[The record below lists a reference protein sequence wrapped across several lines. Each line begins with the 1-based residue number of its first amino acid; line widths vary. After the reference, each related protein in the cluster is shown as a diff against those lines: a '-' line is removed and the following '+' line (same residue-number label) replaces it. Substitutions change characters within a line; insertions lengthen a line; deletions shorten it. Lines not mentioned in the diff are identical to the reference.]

1 MVHVCI
7 ILVDFGFRGLVVT
20 YFDFWWSQRLFSEK
34 AVGKRVVG
42 SGSVTKLAIDQ
53 LKPRRSSLSATSV
66 QCKQALHNTLQFT
79 AFLHFPR
86 DRPLHF
92 LCTLSLCTALARQN
106 AMHFSLCIS
115 HLILHCAHW
124 ALEFALWK
132 LDIGHCTVHIGHC
145 TLHCVGA
152 SEHRLIWRRPLRTEA
167 MSRYRWEPQHLRNQ
181 CTMRQSIMQFA
192 IESSTRRQ
200 CSL

>member
-66 QCKQALHNTLQFT
+66 CAVQASAPQYIAIHCPSALSTRPCT
-79 AFLHFPR
+79 AF
-86 DRPLHF
+86 
-92 LCTLSLCTALARQN
+92 SVYV
-106 AMHFSLCIS
+106 I
-115 HLILHCAHW
+115 
-124 ALEFALWK
+124 
-132 LDIGHCTVHIGHC
+132 

-181 CTMRQSIMQFA
+181 CTMRQPVHYEAKYNAVCNRIKH
-192 IESSTRRQ
+192 
-200 CSL
+200 

>member
-1 MVHVCI
+1 MVHVGI
-7 ILVDFGFRGLVVT
+7 ILVDFGFRSLVVT

-79 AFLHFPR
+79 ALLHFPH

-92 LCTLSLCTALARQN
+92 LCML
-106 AMHFSLCIS
+106 
-115 HLILHCAHW
+115 
-124 ALEFALWK
+124 
-132 LDIGHCTVHIGHC
+132 
-145 TLHCVGA
+145 
-152 SEHRLIWRRPLRTEA
+152 
-167 MSRYRWEPQHLRNQ
+167 
-181 CTMRQSIMQFA
+181 
-192 IESSTRRQ
+192 
-200 CSL
+200 

>member
-1 MVHVCI
+1 M
-7 ILVDFGFRGLVVT
+7 VVT

-124 ALEFALWK
+124 TLHFALRWRVRAQAD
-132 LDIGHCTVHIGHC
+132 LASPIEDGSNEP
-145 TLHCVGA
+145 LSVGA
-152 SEHRLIWRRPLRTEA
+152 TTPSQPVHYEA
-167 MSRYRWEPQHLRNQ
+167 TSALHGKVYCNLQ
-181 CTMRQSIMQFA
+181 
-192 IESSTRRQ
+192 
-200 CSL
+200 

>member
-1 MVHVCI
+1 M
-7 ILVDFGFRGLVVT
+7 VVT

-79 AFLHFPR
+79 ALLHFPH

-92 LCTLSLCTALARQN
+92 LCMLSLCTALARQN
-106 AMHFSLCIS
+106 VLHFSHCYIYNIS
-115 HLILHCAHW
+115 HLILHCV
-124 ALEFALWK
+124 LCT
-132 LDIGHCTVHIGHC
+132 LDIGHC

-181 CTMRQSIMQFA
+181 CTMRQPVHYEEKYNAVCNRIKH
-192 IESSTRRQ
+192 
-200 CSL
+200 

>member
-1 MVHVCI
+1 MQWAVPHCPILLPKFLQFHIPFMSWNKNILPPRAWTYQEKSSHSYINQEWYKFVHM

-79 AFLHFPR
+79 ALLHFPH

-92 LCTLSLCTALARQN
+92 LCMLSLCTALARQN
-106 AMHFSLCIS
+106 ALHFSHYYICNIS
-115 HLILHCAHW
+115 HLI
-124 ALEFALWK
+124 
-132 LDIGHCTVHIGHC
+132 
-145 TLHCVGA
+145 
-152 SEHRLIWRRPLRTEA
+152 
-167 MSRYRWEPQHLRNQ
+167 
-181 CTMRQSIMQFA
+181 
-192 IESSTRRQ
+192 
-200 CSL
+200 